1 MLRKTTTSFKN
12 SVQSLL
18 GSLPLQSTAF
28 KEGRIDEIRLAMLAC
43 LGEAGA
49 RHFPHVER
57 RIRFSGDVEGLWFLR
72 GDVLAAV
79 AMTHGEAHARKRIE
93 RITAMFKGL
102 IPEGLN
108 SRPSPLGD

>member
-1 MLRKTTTSFKN
+1 MLRKTTTSFRN

-18 GSLPLQSTAF
+18 GSLPLQSVAV
-28 KEGRIDEIRLAMLAC
+28 KEGRIEEIRQSMVSC
-43 LGEAGA
+43 LGDAGA
-49 RHFPHVER
+49 RRFPNIER

-72 GDVLAAV
+72 GDVMAALAI
-79 AMTHGEAHARKRIE
+79 THGEANARRRME

-102 IPEGLN
+102 IPDHMN

>member
-1 MLRKTTTSFKN
+1 MLRKTSASFRN

-18 GSLPLQSTAF
+18 GSWPLQLTSV
-28 KEGRIDEIRLAMLAC
+28 KEGRIEEIRQAMLAC
-43 LGEAGA
+43 LGDAGA
-49 RHFPHVER
+49 RQFPHIER

-72 GDVLAAV
+72 GDVLGAV
-79 AMTHGEAHARKRIE
+79 AITHGEAHARKKIE

-102 IPEGLN
+102 IPDGLN

>member
-18 GSLPLQSTAF
+18 GSLPLQSAAV
-28 KEGRIDEIRLAMLAC
+28 KEGRIEEIRVAMLVC

-49 RHFPHVER
+49 RRFPHIER

-79 AMTHGEAHARKRIE
+79 AITHGESHARKKIE
-93 RITAMFKGL
+93 RITGMFKGL
-102 IPEGLN
+102 IPDGLN